1 LALRFTLLL
10 LRYAKCTLKV
20 REEKMSLK
28 IYNTLTRKK
37 EKFIPIKKG
46 EVGMYICGPTV
57 YNYIHIGNA
66 RPFIIFEVVRR
77 FLKFKG
83 YKVRYIQNLTDIDDK
98 MINKARELNISV
110 SELAEKFIQE
120 YFIDAD
126 SLNIERADVHPRA
139 TEHIAEI
146 IELLKGLEEKGY
158 AYEVDGDVFF
168 DVSKFKNYGK
178 LSGQDIEELK
188 IGARVEVDERKREAI
203 DFALWKKARE
213 GEPSWDSPW
222 GKGRPGWHLECSAMS
237 MKYLGKTFDIHAGG
251 SDLIFPH
258 HENEIAQSEANTNQ
272 QYVRYWMHNGYL
284 CLNNQKMS
292 KSLGNIMKV
301 RDIIQKYKG
310 EAIRYFILSAHYRSP
325 LNFSEEQLQQAQNS
339 LQRLNNIIY
348 NVKHLLKQDK
358 FKKFKDKDDELIL
371 EKRKEGKKQFIKA
384 MDDDFNTPVALSR
397 LFGFAKDVN
406 IYLNSPSL
414 KNKIILEEVIKFYQ
428 DLAGKV
434 LGILKDFDKEQSF
447 EQEIKKLIEDREKA
461 RKEKNWE
468 KSDKIR
474 DELKRKGVIL
484 EDTFEGV
491 RWKKI

>member
-1 LALRFTLLL
+1 MA
-10 LRYAKCTLKV
+10 
-20 REEKMSLK
+20 LK
-28 IYNTLTRKK
+28 IYNTLSRKK
-37 EKFIPIKKG
+37 EEFIPLKKG
-46 EVGMYICGPTV
+46 EVGIYVCGPTV
-57 YNYIHIGNA
+57 YNFIHIGNA

-158 AYEVDGDVFF
+158 AYEIDGDVFF
-168 DVSKFKNYGK
+168 EVSKFKNYGK

-188 IGARVEVDERKREAI
+188 IGARVEVDERKRDAI
-203 DFALWKKARE
+203 DFALWKKAKE

-222 GKGRPGWHLECSAMS
+222 GKGRPGWHIECSAMS

-310 EAIRYFILSAHYRSP
+310 EVIRYFILSAHYRSP

-371 EKRKEGKKQFIKA
+371 EKRKEGEQQFIKA

-484 EDTFEGV
+484 EDTTEGV
-491 RWKKI
+491 RWKKINSE

>member
-1 LALRFTLLL
+1 MA
-10 LRYAKCTLKV
+10 
-20 REEKMSLK
+20 LK

-37 EKFIPIKKG
+37 ENFIPIKKG

-158 AYEVDGDVFF
+158 AYEIDGDVFF
-168 DVSKFKNYGK
+168 EVSKFKNYGK

-188 IGARVEVDERKREAI
+188 IGARVEVDERKRDGI
-203 DFALWKKARE
+203 DFALWKKAKE

-222 GKGRPGWHLECSAMS
+222 GKGRPGWHIECSAMS

-258 HENEIAQSEANTNQ
+258 HENEIAQSEANNNQ

-310 EAIRYFILSAHYRSP
+310 EVIRYFILSAHYRSP
-325 LNFSEEQLQQAQNS
+325 LNFSEGQLQQAQNS

-358 FKKFKDKDDELIL
+358 FKKSKDKDDELIL
-371 EKRKEGKKQFIKA
+371 EKRKEGEQQFIKA

-414 KNKIILEEVIKFYQ
+414 KNKIILEEIIKFYQ

-434 LGILKDFDKEQSF
+434 LGILKDFDREQSF
-447 EQEIKKLIEDREKA
+447 EQEIKKLIEDRGKA

-484 EDTFEGV
+484 EDTTEGV

>member
-1 LALRFTLLL
+1 M
-10 LRYAKCTLKV
+10 V
-20 REEKMSLK
+20 LK

-37 EKFIPIKKG
+37 ENFIPIKKG

-98 MINKARELNISV
+98 MINKARELNINV

-146 IELLKGLEEKGY
+146 IELLKGLKEKGY
-158 AYEVDGDVFF
+158 AYEIDGDVFF
-168 DVSKFKNYGK
+168 EVSKFKNYGK

-188 IGARVEVDERKREAI
+188 IGARVEVDERKRDAI
-203 DFALWKKARE
+203 DFALWKKAKE

-222 GKGRPGWHLECSAMS
+222 GKGRPGWHIECSAMS

-258 HENEIAQSEANTNQ
+258 HENEIAQSEANNNQ

-310 EAIRYFILSAHYRSP
+310 EVIRYFILSAHYRSP

-358 FKKFKDKDDELIL
+358 FKKSKDKDDELIL
-371 EKRKEGKKQFIKA
+371 EKRKEGEQQFIKA

-414 KNKIILEEVIKFYQ
+414 KNKIILEEIIKFYQ

-434 LGILKDFDKEQSF
+434 LGILKDFDREQNF

-484 EDTFEGV
+484 EDTTEGV

>member
-1 LALRFTLLL
+1 MA
-10 LRYAKCTLKV
+10 
-20 REEKMSLK
+20 LK
-28 IYNTLTRKK
+28 IYNTLSRKK
-37 EKFIPIKKG
+37 EEFIPLKKG
-46 EVGMYICGPTV
+46 EVGIYVCGPTV
-57 YNYIHIGNA
+57 YNFIHIGNA

-158 AYEVDGDVFF
+158 AYEIDGDVFF
-168 DVSKFKNYGK
+168 EVSKFKNYGK

-188 IGARVEVDERKREAI
+188 IGARVEVDERKRDAI
-203 DFALWKKARE
+203 DFALWKKAKE

-222 GKGRPGWHLECSAMS
+222 GKGRPGWHIECSAMS

-301 RDIIQKYKG
+301 RDIIRKYKG
-310 EAIRYFILSAHYRSP
+310 EVIRYFILSAHYRSP

-371 EKRKEGKKQFIKA
+371 EKRKEGEQQFIKA

-484 EDTFEGV
+484 EDTTEGV
-491 RWKKI
+491 RWKKINSE

>member
-1 LALRFTLLL
+1 
-10 LRYAKCTLKV
+10 
-20 REEKMSLK
+20 MSLK

-126 SLNIERADVHPRA
+126 SLNIERADVYPRA

-158 AYEVDGDVFF
+158 AYEIDGDVFF
-168 DVSKFKNYGK
+168 DVYKFKNYGK

-188 IGARVEVDERKREAI
+188 IGARVEVDERKRDAI
-203 DFALWKKARE
+203 DFALWKKAKE

-222 GKGRPGWHLECSAMS
+222 GKGRPGWHIECSAMS

-258 HENEIAQSEANTNQ
+258 HENEIAQSEANNNQ

-310 EAIRYFILSAHYRSP
+310 EVIRYFILSAHYRSP

-358 FKKFKDKDDELIL
+358 FKKSKDKDDELIL
-371 EKRKEGKKQFIKA
+371 EKRKEGEQQFIKA

-414 KNKIILEEVIKFYQ
+414 KNKIILEEIIKFYQ
-428 DLAGKV
+428 DLASKV
-434 LGILKDFDKEQSF
+434 LGILKDFDREQSF

-484 EDTFEGV
+484 EDTTEGV
-491 RWKKI
+491 RWKKN

>member
-1 LALRFTLLL
+1 MA
-10 LRYAKCTLKV
+10 
-20 REEKMSLK
+20 LK
-28 IYNTLTRKK
+28 IYNTLSRKK
-37 EKFIPIKKG
+37 EEFIPLKKG
-46 EVGMYICGPTV
+46 EVGIYVCGPTV
-57 YNYIHIGNA
+57 YNFIHIGNA

-158 AYEVDGDVFF
+158 AYEIDGDVFF
-168 DVSKFKNYGK
+168 EVSKFKNYGK

-188 IGARVEVDERKREAI
+188 IGARVEVDERKRDAI
-203 DFALWKKARE
+203 DFALWKKAKE

-222 GKGRPGWHLECSAMS
+222 GKGRPGWHIECSAMS

-301 RDIIQKYKG
+301 RDIIRKYKG
-310 EAIRYFILSAHYRSP
+310 EVIRYFILSAHYRSP

-371 EKRKEGKKQFIKA
+371 EKRKEGEQQFIKA

-414 KNKIILEEVIKFYQ
+414 KNKIILEEIIKFYQ

-484 EDTFEGV
+484 EDTTEGV
-491 RWKKI
+491 RWKKINSE

>member
-1 LALRFTLLL
+1 
-10 LRYAKCTLKV
+10 
-20 REEKMSLK
+20 MSLK

-126 SLNIERADVHPRA
+126 SLNIERADVYPRA

-158 AYEVDGDVFF
+158 AYEIDGDVFF
-168 DVSKFKNYGK
+168 DVYKFKNYGK

-188 IGARVEVDERKREAI
+188 IGARVEVDERKRDAI
-203 DFALWKKARE
+203 DFALWKKAKE

-222 GKGRPGWHLECSAMS
+222 GKGRPGWHIECSAMS

-258 HENEIAQSEANTNQ
+258 HENEIAQSEANNNQ

-310 EAIRYFILSAHYRSP
+310 EVIRYFILSAHYRSP

-358 FKKFKDKDDELIL
+358 FKKSKDKDDELIL
-371 EKRKEGKKQFIKA
+371 EKRKEGEQQFIKA

-414 KNKIILEEVIKFYQ
+414 KNKIILEEIIKFYQ

-434 LGILKDFDKEQSF
+434 LGILKDFDREESF

-474 DELKRKGVIL
+474 VELKRKGVIL
-484 EDTFEGV
+484 EDTTEGV
-491 RWKKI
+491 RWKKN

>member
-1 LALRFTLLL
+1 MA
-10 LRYAKCTLKV
+10 
-20 REEKMSLK
+20 LK
-28 IYNTLTRKK
+28 IYNTLSRKK
-37 EKFIPIKKG
+37 EEFIPLKKG
-46 EVGMYICGPTV
+46 EVGIYVCGPTV
-57 YNYIHIGNA
+57 YNFIHIGNA

-158 AYEVDGDVFF
+158 AYEIDGDVFF
-168 DVSKFKNYGK
+168 EVSKFKNYGK

-188 IGARVEVDERKREAI
+188 IGARVEVDERKRDAI
-203 DFALWKKARE
+203 DFALWKKAKE

-222 GKGRPGWHLECSAMS
+222 GKGRPGWHIECSAMS

-301 RDIIQKYKG
+301 RDIIRKYKG
-310 EAIRYFILSAHYRSP
+310 EVIRYFILSAHYRSP

-371 EKRKEGKKQFIKA
+371 EKRKEGEQQFIKA

-414 KNKIILEEVIKFYQ
+414 KNKIILEEIIKFYQ

-434 LGILKDFDKEQSF
+434 LGILKDFDREQSF

-484 EDTFEGV
+484 EDTTEGV
-491 RWKKI
+491 RWKKINSE

>member
-10 LRYAKCTLKV
+10 LRYAKYTLKV

-158 AYEVDGDVFF
+158 AYEIDGDVFF
-168 DVSKFKNYGK
+168 DVYKFKNYGK

-188 IGARVEVDERKREAI
+188 IGARVEVDERKRDAI
-203 DFALWKKARE
+203 DFALWKKAKE

-222 GKGRPGWHLECSAMS
+222 GKGRPGWHIECSAMS

-258 HENEIAQSEANTNQ
+258 HENEIAQSEANNNQ

-310 EAIRYFILSAHYRSP
+310 EVIRYFILSAHYRSP

-358 FKKFKDKDDELIL
+358 FKKSKDKDDELIL
-371 EKRKEGKKQFIKA
+371 EKRKEGEQQFIKA

-414 KNKIILEEVIKFYQ
+414 KNKIILEEIIKFYQ

-434 LGILKDFDKEQSF
+434 LGILKDFDREQSF

-484 EDTFEGV
+484 EDTTEGV
-491 RWKKI
+491 RWKKN

>member
-1 LALRFTLLL
+1 VK
-10 LRYAKCTLKV
+10 YTLKV

-158 AYEVDGDVFF
+158 AYEIDGDVFF

-178 LSGQDIEELK
+178 LSGQNIEELK
-188 IGARVEVDERKREAI
+188 IGARVEVDERKRDAI
-203 DFALWKKARE
+203 DFALWKKAKE

-222 GKGRPGWHLECSAMS
+222 GKGRPGWHIECSAMS

-258 HENEIAQSEANTNQ
+258 HENEIAQSEANNNQ

-292 KSLGNIMKV
+292 KSLGNMMKV

-310 EAIRYFILSAHYRSP
+310 EVIRYFILSAHYRSP

-358 FKKFKDKDDELIL
+358 FKKSKDKDDELIL
-371 EKRKEGKKQFIKA
+371 EKRKEGEQQFIKA

-414 KNKIILEEVIKFYQ
+414 KNKIILEEIIKFYQ

-434 LGILKDFDKEQSF
+434 LGILKDFDREQSF

-484 EDTFEGV
+484 EDTTEGV
-491 RWKKI
+491 RWKKN